1 MGTFEGPTH
10 CFEVNGKECRCIGTE
25 CGLCFEK
32 IESSDHAGMTRMIKA
47 LSGRVSCLPMLVE
60 STSGK
65 WRVKKLDEIEK
76 KKIGR
81 RKKMTGERKKIIIK
95 VWLSVRVRTICS
107 RKQEVEVK
115 SCL

>member
-1 MGTFEGPTH
+1 MGTFEVPTH

-32 IESSDHAGMTRMIKA
+32 IESSDHAGMTRTIEA

-76 KKIGR
+76 KK
-81 RKKMTGERKKIIIK
+81 
-95 VWLSVRVRTICS
+95 
-107 RKQEVEVK
+107 
-115 SCL
+115 